1 MSENPP
7 NQPGRPEDPYGEE
20 PTQPTPPQQPYQ
32 QPPSYQQQPPAQPY
46 QQQPHH
52 EQPGS
57 GGQQPFYANAAS
69 SAAGV
74 ARDDTKG
81 LLGSL
86 FDFSFANYVTPKI
99 VKIVYVIVT
108 ILLALV
114 WLGWFIFGVVTLFSD
129 QWYIGLFTILFGW
142 IVALVYLAIYRIGL
156 EVFQAVVNI
165 SEKVN
170 RYAERD
176 GIV

>member
-7 NQPGRPEDPYGEE
+7 NQPGRPEDPYGQE
-20 PTQPTPPQQPYQ
+20 PQQPHQPDPQQPPVQQPPQPYQ
-32 QPPSYQQQPPAQPY
+32 QPSGQP
-46 QQQPHH
+46 
-52 EQPGS
+52 
-57 GGQQPFYANAAS
+57 GGQQPFYASAAS

-86 FDFSFANYVTPKI
+86 FDFSFAHYVTPKI

-108 ILLALV
+108 ILLAIMWAG
-114 WLGWFIFGVVTLFSD
+114 WLIFGIVTLFSD

-142 IVALVYLAIYRIGL
+142 IIALVYLAIYRIGL

-176 GIV
+176 GIA

>member
-7 NQPGRPEDPYGEE
+7 TPPGRPEDPYGQE
-20 PTQPTPPQQPYQ
+20 PERPTPPQQPYQ
-32 QPPSYQQQPPAQPY
+32 PPQQPYQPPQEPY
-46 QQQPHH
+46 QQQAGGQ
-52 EQPGS
+52 QPP
-57 GGQQPFYANAAS
+57 GQQPFYANAAS

-86 FDFSFANYVTPKI
+86 FDFSFNNYVTPKI

-108 ILLALV
+108 ILIAIWWV
-114 WLGWFIFGVVTLFSD
+114 IAFIASFVTLFSD
-129 QWYIGLFTILFGW
+129 QWYIGLLGILFSW
-142 IVALVYLAIYRIGL
+142 IVALVYLAIWRIGL

-170 RYAERD
+170 HYARRD
-176 GIV
+176 GIA